1 MRKIFLFALAVAAT
15 LVSAQ
20 ENRFVIRGEMSCDSL
35 LYSDGVV
42 KSVNLVKDGADGPVT
57 IATAEVSQG
66 RFTFEGIAPE
76 QPETYNITGFN
87 NGAIQVFVEPG
98 EITVGPFDARY
109 PVAAK
114 IGGTPCNEIYQG
126 YLDVNDRCIN
136 ESRERMKRAYEQIPA
151 HIKGDI
157 AAEQQYTS
165 PTFYVN
171 NLHFKVA
178 IMDFIYQHIDSPVVL
193 YIIKYSMHPTFTADV
208 IEKEFLQAIP
218 EHLHSHKMYK
228 ELVNQVRADNL
239 KVGAYAPDISG
250 TTPDGKEVTLSQLK
264 GKYVFLDFWASWCAP
279 CRREI
284 PFLKEA
290 LAKSENSDKFV
301 ILSYSIDNK
310 EKDWL
315 NCIEKNQLTH
325 KNWIHISTLKGWNS
339 EAIKLFG
346 AEGVPYTVL
355 IDPDGKVMQFGLRGE
370 GMVKKIE
377 SIVK

>member
-1 MRKIFLFALAVAAT
+1 ML
-15 LVSAQ
+15 
-20 ENRFVIRGEMSCDSL
+20 
-35 LYSDGVV
+35 
-42 KSVNLVKDGADGPVT
+42 
-57 IATAEVSQG
+57 
-66 RFTFEGIAPE
+66 
-76 QPETYNITGFN
+76 
-87 NGAIQVFVEPG
+87 
-98 EITVGPFDARY
+98 
-109 PVAAK
+109 
-114 IGGTPCNEIYQG
+114 
-126 YLDVNDRCIN
+126 
-136 ESRERMKRAYEQIPA
+136 
-151 HIKGDI
+151 
-157 AAEQQYTS
+157 
-165 PTFYVN
+165 
-171 NLHFKVA
+171 
-178 IMDFIYQHIDSPVVL
+178 
-193 YIIKYSMHPTFTADV
+193 PTFTADV

-301 ILSYSIDNK
+301 VLSYSIDNK